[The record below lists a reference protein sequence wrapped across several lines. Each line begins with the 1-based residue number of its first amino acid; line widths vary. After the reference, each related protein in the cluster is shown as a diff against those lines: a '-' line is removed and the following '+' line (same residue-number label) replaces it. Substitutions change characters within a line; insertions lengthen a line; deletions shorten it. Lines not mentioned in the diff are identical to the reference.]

1 MKEVE
6 RHCRPENQKNDDK
19 SRKASQTRLGKII
32 SPAKL
37 DALKKEAE
45 SIKNKLGYKRNNQN
59 DWIDDHCEGL
69 MLRPWSDG
77 QINNNVDA
85 ELAAELKKLTNDLDS
100 LTKEIISEI
109 DNYFSRLLQQA
120 QDKAT
125 QVLIDKLEKKIAI
138 KVASQ
143 GGKVVLKGAIA
154 TVPVAGWIISGLWLA
169 YDAYDIYE
177 SVDELNKLKELYE
190 TAKEIIIDNKKAMQ
204 TLSELVGGIRE
215 QTPLKLIS
223 SGMDVFAR
231 LNSCTRARRCLMV
244 QYDNT
249 KGYRKSFEG
258 KGCCP
263 GQTGHHLL
271 PESMAKSGCENYNH
285 DKAPVI
291 CVEGV
296 NQHQGSHKTVHDRL
310 HLEVLAFGKRKP
322 IKYDPTAR
330 HMAVMSFKTAFPE
343 SKCDVKCLE
352 AQLDAFYSKCK
363 GDMKAKSGTSG
374 SPERDDTDYNT
385 EE

>member
-1 MKEVE
+1 
-6 RHCRPENQKNDDK
+6 
-19 SRKASQTRLGKII
+19 
-32 SPAKL
+32 
-37 DALKKEAE
+37 
-45 SIKNKLGYKRNNQN
+45 
-59 DWIDDHCEGL
+59 

-85 ELAAELKKLTNDLDS
+85 ELAAELKKLTNGLDS